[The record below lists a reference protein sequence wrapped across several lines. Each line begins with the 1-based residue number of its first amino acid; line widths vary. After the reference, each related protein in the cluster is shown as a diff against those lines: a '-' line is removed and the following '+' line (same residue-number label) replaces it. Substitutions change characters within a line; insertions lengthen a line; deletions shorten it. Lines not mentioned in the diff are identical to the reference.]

1 MYNSPKTLELDDVTI
16 PVYIYIYIL
25 FLPVSGGGLVLGKD
39 PLSALVLASKDIKAY
54 SQLQGVLKG
63 GSINFK
69 KEFNFSPTHMVL
81 DIVFFF

>member
-1 MYNSPKTLELDDVTI
+1 M
-16 PVYIYIYIL
+16 
-25 FLPVSGGGLVLGKD
+25 LGKD

-81 DIVFFF
+81 DIVFFFLNS